1 MYQLSHL
8 TLLTTILLIIILG
21 ALIFAQCCIDYR
33 DFVSNYDVT
42 IMKPKTYL
50 QRVTQWLEFTW
61 IRLIFITLSAI
72 CAYGQ
77 ILLLIDL
84 IR

>member
-8 TLLTTILLIIILG
+8 TIMTVILLTFILG
-21 ALIFAQCCIDYR
+21 ALIFAQCIDYR
-33 DFVSNYDVT
+33 DFVFNYDVT

-50 QRVTQWLEFTW
+50 QRVTQWLKFTW
-61 IRLIFITLSAI
+61 IRLIFITLVAI
-72 CAYGQ
+72 VLYGQ

-84 IR
+84 TR